1 MYHFYLSFKFAGET
15 QENKHQYISEYT
27 DESGEMLFFEE
38 KIDPELEYFYF
49 MKTCYSQPSTCIE
62 FLEYHYSQYLL
73 KNPGKQIN
81 FIYFVEER
89 LNKTFGFTYKDPEG
103 DKFVRDEETI
113 PLLRQTLIREWI
125 EKKKNELNTA
135 ETPTPK
141 RTIPKLN
148 EYNKPALN
156 QVQISILFRIM
167 KDLNII
173 SNRDLPKTTYSE
185 IIQTLTGYSAN
196 PLRINFSASQLIEIS
211 DRPQDYQQIIE
222 NLYRIIDKLERAKN
236 EITTAD

>member
-1 MYHFYLSFKFAGET
+1 MYHFYLSFKYAGET
-15 QENKHQYISEYT
+15 PENKHQYITEYT

-103 DKFVRDEETI
+103 DKFVTDEETI
-113 PLLRQTLIREWI
+113 PLLRQNLIREWI
-125 EKKKNELNTA
+125 EKKKNEIQVS
-135 ETPTPK
+135 E
-141 RTIPKLN
+141 IPVKQGEKIKWLGSPVTLVFILQELVEHGYIEPPNYGGEPSMSGLAKLCYGYFDIDCKP
-148 EYNKPALN
+148 EYFERAMRNPDALVNAKKNK
-156 QVQISILFRIM
+156 FRIPDCS
-167 KDLNII
+167 DL
-173 SNRDLPKTTYSE
+173 
-185 IIQTLTGYSAN
+185 A
-196 PLRINFSASQLIEIS
+196 
-211 DRPQDYQQIIE
+211 
-222 NLYRIIDKLERAKN
+222 
-236 EITTAD
+236 